1 MFFLAE
7 DSLWH
12 CVSSRQRFSVALE
25 SHRMLERATKDTFES
40 GSKLTSSVT
49 LNKKDHFKHFSC
61 LFMSL
66 CVLMN
71 GLNDKS

>member
-7 DSLWH
+7 DSFWH

-40 GSKLTSSVT
+40 GSELTSSVT

-61 LFMSL
+61 LFYVIM
-66 CVLMN
+66 C
-71 GLNDKS
+71 LNEWTE